1 MPELSSASSSS
12 SGTLSGTPTNVNF
25 SVAHNDDSIKVNA
38 PIVAANSTI
47 CTTTRAETTQ
57 PSRASEVEV
66 IFNMS
71 NKTAGAMVAKP
82 PRAVSRIKE
91 M

>member
-1 MPELSSASSSS
+1 MFLSASFSS

-25 SVAHNDDSIKVNA
+25 SVAHNDDSMKTNA
-38 PIVAANSTI
+38 PTVADKSTI
-47 CTTTRAETTQ
+47 CNTTRAETTQ
-57 PSRASEVEV
+57 PSWAREVEV
-66 IFNMS
+66 TFNVS
-71 NKTAGAMVAKP
+71 NRTAGAMVAKP